1 MRVDNLC
8 NRNVIVVEQEANVL
22 SAAKLMRE
30 HHVGSLIIIDS
41 NTHGK
46 KPIGIISDRD
56 IVIKVL
62 AKEISLDKIK
72 LHDIMDRDL
81 ICVRDSDDT
90 MDTVRIMCM
99 EGIRRVPVINSAGDL
114 IGILSMDDVFE
125 MLADELSNLAILI
138 CRQHKH
144 ESQLPLANKATS
156 A

>member
-41 NTHGK
+41 NSNGK
-46 KPIGIISDRD
+46 KPIGIVSDRD

-62 AKEISLDKIK
+62 AKEFSLEKTK
-72 LHDIMDRDL
+72 LNDIMDRDL

-99 EGIRRVPVINSAGDL
+99 EGIRRVPVIDSAGDL
-114 IGILSMDDVFE
+114 IGLLAMDDVFE
-125 MLADELSNLAILI
+125 MLADELSNLAVLI
-138 CRQHKH
+138 CRQQKH
-144 ESQLPLANKATS
+144 ERRLPS
-156 A
+156 